1 MISWWKS
8 SVQSTKYLE
17 APRYKV
23 LSGQYKSQA
32 VLDSLVGQIRPA
44 GHKLIITV
52 VDWYFYSLFDLLLHW
67 SAPTILEMD

>member
-1 MISWWKS
+1 MEELS
-8 SVQSTKYLE
+8 SKYKVLRSTKI
-17 APRYKV
+17 

-32 VLDSLVGQIRPA
+32 WLDSLVGQIRPA

-67 SAPTILEMD
+67 SAPTFLEMD